1 MLSLFILPETYI
13 SEMTSYVGDIFTD
26 SKALILMGLG
36 LPIGFY
42 IIKKLI
48 ALAPR

>member
-13 SEMTSYVGDIFTD
+13 SEMTGYVGDVFTD
-26 SKALILMGLG
+26 AKLLIILGIG
-36 LPIGFY
+36 LPMGFY